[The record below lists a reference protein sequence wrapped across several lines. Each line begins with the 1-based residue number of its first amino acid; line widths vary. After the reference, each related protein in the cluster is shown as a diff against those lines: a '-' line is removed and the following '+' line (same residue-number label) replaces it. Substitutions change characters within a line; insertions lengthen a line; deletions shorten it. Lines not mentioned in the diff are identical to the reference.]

1 MKSVLCGF
9 GGGVMNWRKGLGT
22 VTQEFLVLYL
32 PNVYPRVPGHP
43 PCRDATSRNHCFPEI
58 SPHVFFIFSSFREV
72 KDCFSSYLRATTAC
86 SCGREGASNEGSLV
100 LAWSLPSQDVP
111 DAGNREQFPLSLD
124 VRGCFVISFVDKES
138 VSLIRLLL
146 YGFCQWY
153 RNGIFIFQNAF
164 GGSAVPQTPTCLR
177 PVPIERVYNIR
188 KATTRE
194 S

>member
-1 MKSVLCGF
+1 
-9 GGGVMNWRKGLGT
+9 MNWRKGLGT

-32 PNVYPRVPGHP
+32 PNVYSRVPGHP
-43 PCRDATSRNHCFPEI
+43 AVPGRNVTQSLFSRNI
-58 SPHVFFIFSSFREV
+58 SSHFLRFLLFYKEV
-72 KDCFSSYLRATTAC
+72 KDCFSSYLRATIAC
-86 SCGREGASNEGSLV
+86 SCGSEGASNEGSLV

-153 RNGIFIFQNAF
+153 RNGISIFQNAF